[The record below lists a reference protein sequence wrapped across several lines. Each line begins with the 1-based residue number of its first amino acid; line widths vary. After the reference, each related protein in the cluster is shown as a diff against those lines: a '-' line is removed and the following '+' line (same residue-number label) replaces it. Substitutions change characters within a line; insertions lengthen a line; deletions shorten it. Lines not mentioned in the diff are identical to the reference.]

1 MKLMKFAGKKIQRAL
16 LRFSSMCIFCKIV
29 AGEIPA
35 YKIYEDEDS
44 LAFLDINPVNPGHA
58 LVISKKHAANLEEIE
73 ASDLQKLIVVVK
85 IVGRL
90 LKEKLGYAGYN
101 VNISN
106 DPVAGQE
113 VPHLHFHLVPRKAGD
128 GLMLWPHAQYAE
140 GEAEEILRK
149 LKS

>member
-1 MKLMKFAGKKIQRAL
+1 MKLMKSAGKKILRVP
-16 LRFSSMCIFCKIV
+16 LRFNNMCIFCKII
-29 AGEIPA
+29 AKEIPS
-35 YKIYEDEDS
+35 YKIYEDDYS

-58 LVISKKHAANLEEIE
+58 LVISKTHAATLEEIE
-73 ASDLQKLIVVVK
+73 ADDLQKLILVVK

-90 LKEKLGYAGYN
+90 LKDKLGYAGYN

-113 VPHLHFHLVPRKAGD
+113 VPHLHFHLIPRQAGD
-128 GLMLWPHAQYAE
+128 GLMVWPHSKYAE

>member
-1 MKLMKFAGKKIQRAL
+1 
-16 LRFSSMCIFCKIV
+16 MCIFCKIINN
-29 AGEIPA
+29 EIPA
-35 YKIYEDEDS
+35 YKIYEDDYS

-58 LVISKKHAANLEEIE
+58 LVISKKHAATLEEIE
-73 ASDLQKLIVVVK
+73 VVDLQRLIVVVK
-85 IVGRL
+85 TVGRL

-101 VNISN
+101 IIINN

-113 VPHLHFHLVPRKAGD
+113 VPHLHFQLIPRTDGD
-128 GLMLWPHAQYAE
+128 GLSSWPDSKYAE

>member
-1 MKLMKFAGKKIQRAL
+1 MKFAGKKTRRAP
-16 LRFSSMCIFCKIV
+16 LRFNNMCIFCKII
-29 AGEIPA
+29 ANEIPS
-35 YKIYEDEDS
+35 YKIYEDDYS

-58 LVISKKHAANLEEIE
+58 LVISKKHAATMEEIE
-73 ASDLQKLIVVVK
+73 ADDLQKLIVVVK
-85 IVGRL
+85 TVGRL

-113 VPHLHFHLVPRKAGD
+113 VPHLHFHLLPRVEGD
-128 GLMLWPHAQYAE
+128 GLMLWPHSQYAA

>member
-1 MKLMKFAGKKIQRAL
+1 MKSAGRKTRRVL
-16 LRFSSMCIFCKIV
+16 LRFKSMCIFCKII
-29 AGEIPA
+29 ANKIPA
-35 YKIYEDEDS
+35 YRIYEDDYS
-44 LAFLDINPVNPGHA
+44 LAFLDINPVHPGHA
-58 LVISKKHAANLEEIE
+58 LVIPKKHAANLEEIE
-73 ASDLQKLIVVVK
+73 EADLQKLIVVVK
-85 IVGRL
+85 TVGGL

-113 VPHLHFHLVPRKAGD
+113 VPHLHFHLVPRLAGD
-128 GLMLWPHAQYAE
+128 GLMLWPHSQYAA